1 MKGEQGGIFFR
12 LLALLVLLC
21 FLAVL
26 YVVRRPI
33 LRAAGWF
40 WVVDEPPQQS
50 DAIIILS
57 DDNFR
62 GERASLAATL
72 YRAGWAPRIIASGRQ
87 LRSYASIAELMQH
100 DLVEDGVPAAAVI
113 RFPHRASDTREEAKA
128 LSNLLAQRGWKRIL
142 LVTSNYH
149 TRRARYIC
157 SHAFPPGTEL
167 RVIASH
173 DSEYDPNW
181 WWESRK
187 CVKTFF
193 SETLGM
199 MVAVWEM
206 HRDPTTSGLMLPP
219 SPATVARFGSRVAE
233 TFPPVRQAGLYL
245 TQPVI

>member
-1 MKGEQGGIFFR
+1 MKGEQGGVFFR

-21 FLAVL
+21 VLAIL
-26 YVVRRPI
+26 YVIRRPI

-50 DAIIILS
+50 DVIIILS
-57 DDNFR
+57 DDNFLA
-62 GERASLAATL
+62 ERASQAAAL

-87 LRSYASIAELMQH
+87 FRVYAGIAELMQH
-100 DLVEDGVPAAAVI
+100 DLVDDGVPAAAVI
-113 RFPHRASDTREEAKA
+113 RFEHRASDTRDEAKG
-128 LSNLLAQRGWKRIL
+128 LSSLLAQHGWRRVL

-157 SHAFPPGTEL
+157 SHIFPPGTDL

-187 CVKTFF
+187 SVKTFF

-199 MVAVWEM
+199 MVAIWEM
-206 HRDPTTSGLMLPP
+206 HRDPATSGLVLAPG
-219 SPATVARFGSRVAE
+219 PAGVPAARFGPPLAE
-233 TFPPVRQAGLYL
+233 ESLLSFRPVYS
-245 TQPVI
+245 